1 MTTPIKNLL
10 RDKTIPT
17 GDINDPDTGLEAF
30 RYYLRLHMIRPAPPC
45 RAPLTGIMPKDK
57 SVYTIHHAIPPS
69 AAEIFLAARSENEQ
83 RRNQ

>member
-1 MTTPIKNLL
+1 
-10 RDKTIPT
+10 
-17 GDINDPDTGLEAF
+17 
-30 RYYLRLHMIRPAPPC
+30 
-45 RAPLTGIMPKDK
+45 MPKDK